1 MKVAVIRSN
10 RKTVAIQVNSDLSVT
25 EELRVVLQR
34 KTLKRF
40 LKRRKPDDYIISI
53 ITVLSPSSS
62 YCIITTSTKFLEA

>member
-10 RKTVAIQVNSDLSVT
+10 RKMVAIQVNSDLGVT
-25 EELRVVLQR
+25 VRAPRSALEKDIEEI
-34 KTLKRF
+34 